1 MMIREETRALLG
13 QWRARMGACP
23 AAHLPIAP
31 TVAVV
36 APSQGNQ
43 ANRRFATSASKQQQ
57 RSVLSTATTATS
69 TNKIPPGLLFG
80 AGGAVAPTVAR
91 PALEQNE
98 TMVVKHQL
106 VACEPINSGKQLVL
120 KFADGTKYQVHTSW
134 LKDSSPKN
142 RAADFYRTSAADVWK
157 LRNFSIVSATVA
169 EEGQK
174 LQVTFE
180 TGSDSATDFF
190 EAQWLHAFAPFVG
203 KPLHADVVGEVVRG
217 TGSLLRNLHRNRTAW
232 MSDIEMPVFDAA
244 TLAAS
249 EDAQVDFL
257 ENMVDPGIA
266 LVTGVGTPEHL
277 EREFAGKPMED
288 LVFKIIGKLNQ
299 HPVRST
305 TYGVM
310 RKTADSA
317 KQGADYDM
325 SNPLSMH
332 TDHSVYQGTPGYLQ
346 FLYQAEGSVRSKVCD
361 GLALAEYVREH
372 HPEAF
377 RLLTT
382 VQMTHSSRNTLY
394 SREGAPRSVYD
405 KTSAPAPFELVHTHP
420 IIQLDEE
427 GLVEKVVQSETK
439 RGVCA
444 LSYDVY
450 NEFMEAYEV
459 WTQLCEDPRFIK
471 HFDWP
476 EGTMVVTNNYRTLHG
491 RASVPPGMA
500 RTMCFGYVNK
510 ILVENRYRLLK
521 QGQAERRNPDM
532 DHRWLTRI
540 PNQVLEKL
548 TTDTN

>member
-1 MMIREETRALLG
+1 
-13 QWRARMGACP
+13 
-23 AAHLPIAP
+23 
-31 TVAVV
+31 
-36 APSQGNQ
+36 
-43 ANRRFATSASKQQQ
+43 
-57 RSVLSTATTATS
+57 
-69 TNKIPPGLLFG
+69 
-80 AGGAVAPTVAR
+80 
-91 PALEQNE
+91 
-98 TMVVKHQL
+98 
-106 VACEPINSGKQLVL
+106 
-120 KFADGTKYQVHTSW
+120 
-134 LKDSSPKN
+134 
-142 RAADFYRTSAADVWK
+142 
-157 LRNFSIVSATVA
+157 
-169 EEGQK
+169 
-174 LQVTFE
+174 
-180 TGSDSATDFF
+180 
-190 EAQWLHAFAPFVG
+190 
-203 KPLHADVVGEVVRG
+203 
-217 TGSLLRNLHRNRTAW
+217 
-232 MSDIEMPVFDAA
+232 
-244 TLAAS
+244 
-249 EDAQVDFL
+249 
-257 ENMVDPGIA
+257 MVDPGIA
-266 LVTGVGTPEHL
+266 LVTGVGQPEQL

-288 LVFKIIGKLNQ
+288 LVFTIIGKLNQ

-310 RKTADSA
+310 RKTAESA

-346 FLYQAEGSVRSKVCD
+346 FLYQAEGSVTSKVCD

-372 HPEAF
+372 HPDAF

-382 VQMTHSSRNTLY
+382 VEMTHSSRNTLY

-405 KTSAPAPFELVHTHP
+405 QSSSPAPFELVHTHP
-420 IIQLDEE
+420 IIQLDED

-450 NEFMEAYEV
+450 NEFMEAYEL

-500 RTMCFGYVNK
+500 RTMCFGYVTK

-521 QGQAERRNPDM
+521 QGQAEKKNPEM
-532 DHRWLTRI
+532 DSRWLTRI

-548 TTDTN
+548 TTSA